1 MHHDIRRYSCDLAD
15 VLQSMPFHLLSRAAD
30 TLFEGHQRGSTIFI
44 LGNGG
49 SAATASH
56 FACDLAKG
64 TRLNGPPTFRVIPL
78 TDNVPLLTAWGND
91 NGYDR
96 VFAEQLIG
104 LVRADD
110 VVVMITASGN
120 SPNVLAAAEVA
131 REAGATTIAFTG
143 RSGGRLRAIS
153 DLVIRVPS
161 DSIEQVEDA
170 HSAICHALCVSLR
183 NRLHAP
189 VEESLESEA
198 PPTVTQI
205 RRRQHAHSAPYMGME
220 LAPSEVR
227 TTTEVDSLQEVHH
240 G

>member
-1 MHHDIRRYSCDLAD
+1 MPHDIQRYSYDLAD
-15 VLQSMPFHLLSRAAD
+15 VLQSMPFHQLARVAD
-30 TLFEGHQRGSTIFI
+30 TLIEGHQRGGTIFV

-64 TRLNGPPTFRVIPL
+64 TRLDGAPTFRVIPL

-91 NGYDR
+91 TSYDR
-96 VFAEQLIG
+96 VFAEQLNA
-104 LVRADD
+104 LVRAGD

-120 SPNVLAAAEVA
+120 SPNVLASAEVA
-131 REAGATTIAFTG
+131 REAGATTIAFAG
-143 RSGGRLRAIS
+143 RTGGRVSEIT
-153 DLVIRVPS
+153 DLVVRVPS

-189 VEESLESEA
+189 TRSDPEEAARIAVVEIRPAHAER
-198 PPTVTQI
+198 TQFL
-205 RRRQHAHSAPYMGME
+205 GTE

-227 TTTEVDSLQEVHH
+227 ATVEVESLQEVHH